1 MKRLIDH
8 CIEELDTALK
18 VVTARAR
25 TEPGNMPGH
34 QSAANKAAETQL
46 SRAERDESAR
56 LMRVNH
62 SGEVAAQALYRGQA
76 FVTRDRQLRAKFLS
90 AANEEHSHLL
100 WCDHRVRELGHH
112 TSRLSVFWYSG
123 SFIIGALAG
132 LAGDRISLGFLAE
145 TEKQVT
151 EHLDRHL
158 ARLPENDERSH
169 RIVRQMRDDEQ
180 AHQDEAIREG
190 GTALPETARRTMQG
204 IASIM
209 TGISYWI

>member
-1 MKRLIDH
+1 MNRLLDR
-8 CIEELDTALK
+8 CIEELDTALR

-25 TEPGNMPGH
+25 TRPANMPGH
-34 QSAANKAAETQL
+34 HRKTSKDAELQL
-46 SRAERDESAR
+46 STAERGESAR

-62 SGEVAAQALYRGQA
+62 SGEIAAQALYRGQA
-76 FVTRDRQLRAKFLS
+76 FVTRNHRLRAKFQA

-112 TSRLSVFWYSG
+112 TSRLGVLWYSG

-151 EHLDRHL
+151 AHLDRHIS
-158 ARLPENDERSH
+158 RLPENDERSH
-169 RIVRQMRDDEQ
+169 SIVQQMRADEQ
-180 AHQDEAIREG
+180 AHQDEAIRDG
-190 GTALPETARRTMQG
+190 GAELPETAKRAMQG
-204 IASIM
+204 AASIM
-209 TGISYWI
+209 TGVSYWI